1 MSFWIKP
8 TKLHPCLAS
17 GMGSGA
23 ELFLVEGDSA
33 SKSVYRIRDQRFQA
47 VLPMQGK
54 PMNTLKAK
62 RDAIAASPLFRV
74 LIDTLGCGWGD
85 DLDLSA
91 MKYDRV
97 ILLFDPDA
105 DGIHCGA
112 LMLMFFHRWQ
122 QPLLKS
128 GRIEVARAPLCEL
141 TSPAFAEPIYGYT
154 DDHIRRLDRELKRRG
169 ITQVNKKRF
178 RGLGGMDAD
187 ILSRT
192 CVDPAFRRLEQASVA
207 DAEAAIAA
215 FSP

>member
-1 MSFWIKP
+1 MNFVIKP
-8 TKLHPCLAS
+8 TKLHPCSAN

-23 ELFLVEGDSA
+23 ELFVVEGDSA
-33 SKSVYRIRDQRFQA
+33 SKSVCGIRDQRFQA

-62 RDAIAASPLFRV
+62 RHAITASPLFCV
-74 LIDTLGCGWGD
+74 LIETLGCGWGD
-85 DLDLSA
+85 RFDSSA

-122 QPLLKS
+122 RPLLEA
-128 GRIEVARAPLCEL
+128 GRIQVARPPLCEL

-154 DDHIRRLDRELKRRG
+154 DEHIRRLDRELERRG
-169 ITQVNKKRF
+169 ITQVNKRRF
-178 RGLGGMDAD
+178 RGLGGMDAG
-187 ILSRT
+187 ILLRT
-192 CVDPAFRRLEQASVA
+192 CVDPAFRRLDQASVA

-215 FSP
+215 FAR